1 MQLNAGLVENTLAV
15 LSSFQKGWRLS
26 AAAGGVA
33 WERVAASLAI
43 DLSLL
48 LVQGLLCV

>member
-1 MQLNAGLVENTLAV
+1 MLDENILAV

-33 WERVAASLAI
+33 WERVVASL

-48 LVQGLLCV
+48 LVQGVLCV

>member
-1 MQLNAGLVENTLAV
+1 MQLNAGLVENVLAV
-15 LSSFQKGWRLS
+15 LSSFQKGWRRS

-33 WERVAASLAI
+33 WERVAASL

-48 LVQGLLCV
+48 LVQGVLCV